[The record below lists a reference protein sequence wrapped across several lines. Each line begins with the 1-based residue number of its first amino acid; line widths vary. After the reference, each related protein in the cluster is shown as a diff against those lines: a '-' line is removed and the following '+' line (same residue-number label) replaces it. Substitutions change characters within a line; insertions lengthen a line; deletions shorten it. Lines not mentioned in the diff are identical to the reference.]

1 MEKEKETIK
10 ETMMSGC
17 SIGISV
23 RTRDASNGMT
33 VSETDIHVSGNS
45 AEDTERLLDFALK
58 KRLEVENGSG

>member
-1 MEKEKETIK
+1 MKPKEIMK

-23 RTRDASNGMT
+23 RNRDATNGMT
-33 VSETDIHVSGNS
+33 VSETDIHVSANN

-58 KRLEVENGSG
+58 KRTEVENGSG